1 VTKFFSF
8 ILAMVLAFSNLNA
21 EAAKRLGGGKSLG
34 QQSGNVTQREAI
46 KPAAP
51 VTPAAPSQVAAP
63 AKPAAPVA
71 APAPAPAPAKRPWG
85 AMLGGLA
92 AGLGL
97 AWLAHSLGMGEA
109 FGNLMMFALL
119 AMVAVAVIGYFLRS
133 RNSGAGHSNSNPGD
147 LAYQGAGQTPDSPA
161 TMRQYNPE
169 KVGNDASARPW
180 EAQGTHFDATPEANS
195 HAGGSMIG
203 SAIGASIGGSAP
215 LAEAESTPS
224 SALQGSQSWG
234 VPAGFDSVNFIE
246 AAKRNFIT
254 LQDAWDRADMGSLRA
269 MMTDGM
275 LLEIKTQLAERE
287 ANFPGQPN
295 KTEVVKLDAQLLGIE
310 ELAEVYM
317 ASVEFNGVIREEAD
331 AAPSPF
337 REVWN
342 MTKPKN
348 GNSGWLVAGVQAL
361 Q

>member
-1 VTKFFSF
+1 MNKFLSIVITLVMTFG
-8 ILAMVLAFSNLNA
+8 ALNA
-21 EAAKRLGGGKSLG
+21 EAARRMGGGKSVG
-34 QQSGNVTQREAI
+34 QQSSNVSQRETV

-51 VTPAAPSQVAAP
+51 AAPAQAAAP
-63 AKPAAPVA
+63 AKPATPA
-71 APAPAPAPAKRPWG
+71 AAPAKRPWG

-109 FGNLMMFALL
+109 FGNMLMFALL
-119 AMVAVAVIGYFLRS
+119 AMVAVGVIGYFLRS
-133 RNSGAGHSNSNPGD
+133 RNRGAGSAASQQGG
-147 LAYQGAGQTPDSPA
+147 LAYQGAGQSADAPVTL
-161 TMRQYNPE
+161 RQYNPE

-180 EAQGTHFDATPEANS
+180 EGQNTAFDSTPEANPS
-195 HAGGSMIG
+195 AGGSMIG
-203 SAIGASIGGSAP
+203 SAIGGTAP
-215 LAEAESTPS
+215 N
-224 SALQGSQSWG
+224 ALQGSQAWG
-234 VPAGFDSVNFIE
+234 VPNGFDSVSFVA

-269 MMTDGM
+269 MMTDSM
-275 LLEIKTQLAERE
+275 LSEIKSQLAERE
-287 ANFPGQPN
+287 SNFPGQPN
-295 KTEVVKLDAQLLGIE
+295 KTEVVMLEAQLLGIE
-310 ELAEVYM
+310 ELPDVYM

-348 GNSGWLVAGVQAL
+348 GDSGWLVAGVQAL